1 MLDVTNRKYCR
12 LISVRNLKK
21 TVKKYIMTT
30 VNQTLKV
37 EKKNSQ
43 VGNLNSKR
51 VSWNSKRKYGY
62 RYITSVF

>member
-1 MLDVTNRKYCR
+1 
-12 LISVRNLKK
+12 
-21 TVKKYIMTT
+21 MTT